1 MSATQ
6 KGLRPPPAFAPRC
19 LSLDLEVSPKDKRIQ
34 QFAAVRG
41 DTGEAFSFS
50 KGDPSA
56 ALRELDRF
64 SDGLTSLL
72 GHNLVA
78 FDAVILEAVGPDL
91 KILKLPRIDTLQLN
105 PLAFPRNP
113 YHHLVKHYQ
122 DGQLKRGR
130 LNDPEHDARLAL
142 DLFNDQFHSL
152 SVCQEQNPD
161 LLTAWHWLTTS
172 EEEAGGLN
180 AFFTKLRRRPRP
192 SRSKAVAAIRRRLD
206 GETCRTY
213 SEHIVADLDA
223 SGWPLAYVLAWLS
236 VAGGN
241 SVMPPWVRHNFPK
254 AGPLVRRLRDTTCQ
268 AASCEWCRTRHDAQ
282 KELVRWF
289 GFPDFRPEPT
299 DADGRPLQKTI
310 VEAAMA
316 NQHALGIL
324 PTGTGKSLCY
334 QVPALSRFDKTG
346 DLTVVISPLVALM
359 ADQVTGLERHG
370 ITSCAAL
377 NGLLSMPERADV
389 LDRVRLGDT
398 GILIVSPE
406 QLRNRTFRRVLEQR
420 QVGAWVLDEAH
431 CLSKWGHDFRPDY
444 RYVSRFIRERAGDDP
459 VPPVLCLTAT
469 AKPEVIKDI
478 IGHFRERV
486 GIDLALFDG
495 GSHRTNLDFAV
506 VATTQPEKF
515 AHVFQLL
522 ESDLPADVT
531 GGAIVYCATRRNT
544 EELAAFLQAKEM
556 SAAHFHAGLPPE
568 TKKDVQKQFIEGSLR
583 VITATNAFGMGI
595 DKPDVRVVIHA
606 DIPGSL
612 ENYLQEAGRAGRD
625 REAARCVLLYTPEDV
640 EKQFSMSAR
649 SRLTLRE
656 IKAILKSLRRLDSK
670 KRLGGEVVA
679 TAGEILA
686 EELDGD
692 VVRDSATDDTRVRTA
707 VSWLEE
713 AKLLSREENWV
724 SLFPSSLR
732 VSGLEE
738 ARERLNK
745 REMTDVRR
753 RQLLSIVD
761 ALLQADPDEGVST
774 DELMGQSGLTS
785 EGVRKALYDL
795 ETLGI
800 SSNDTA
806 LTAFVHVGV
815 ERSSLKRFEAA
826 VALEKALIARL
837 QVEAPDLGQG
847 DTSVLHLRHTTQ
859 ALLDEGVTEAVPE
872 YVRRI
877 LKSLASDGQGEDSGK
892 GSLRLKGLGNEA
904 LQVTL
909 LRDWDALS
917 KTADLRRTAAMLLL
931 QHLISR
937 LPQGTRGTD
946 LLAETTVGLL
956 TSTLES
962 DLSLKATIRD
972 FNRLLESALLWLH
985 EQNVI
990 RLNKGL
996 AVFRSAMTIRLD
1008 SSGGSFLKADFEPLQ
1023 LHYTEQ
1029 VVQIHVMAEYVQRG
1043 LTAMADALRLTM
1055 DYFSLGR
1062 SEFLQR
1068 WLPHKEKELYRQT
1081 LPESWQAIVESL
1093 NNPVQQRIV
1102 ADDREQ
1108 TNVLVLAGPGSGK
1121 TRVLV
1126 HRIAYLVR
1134 VRRENPH
1141 GILALAYN
1149 RHAAVEIRER
1159 LAALIGED
1167 AHHVMAMTCHA
1178 LAMRLTGHSF
1188 AGARKNLDGD
1198 AFRKVLKDAAAL
1210 LRGEGLPP
1218 DEADARRDRLLAG
1231 FRWIL
1236 VDEYQD
1242 IESDQYDL
1250 ISGLA
1255 GRTQQDEDGR
1265 LSLFAVGDDDQNIY
1279 SFAGASVEYIR
1290 KFEEDYSARSV
1301 LLIENYRST
1310 QHIISA
1316 ANLLIEPAQNRMKAG
1331 SPIRIDRGRERDP
1344 LGGMLEI
1351 QDPVSAGRVQI
1362 IPAGEN
1368 DPIAQ
1373 AVAVMMEFERLSRLV
1388 PDWSWSRTAVIAR
1401 NWAMLDP
1408 VRSYCELHGI
1418 PVQSAAEEKGTAWRL
1433 RETQALVAYLRADRR
1448 KLIDAGSISAWLDQQ
1463 PDGINRSLL
1472 RDAVKEYALETGDA
1486 ELPVDHSIEWLAEWA
1501 RDLRRKQT
1509 GLLLLSAHR
1518 AKGLQFD
1525 NVAIL
1530 DGNWTSERDEDP
1542 DAQARLYYVAMTR
1555 ARRVLVLGQMER
1567 NPLLASLP
1575 DDPCILQRSVD
1586 VLPGFP
1592 KELYRKYVTLDLGEV
1607 DLSFAGR
1614 YAPTSPVHAALARLV
1629 PGSALSLHNGESA
1642 LELRDADRRVVG
1654 RLAQAFKSPA
1664 GMRCVSARVASV
1676 FVRFAEDSD
1685 GEYRDRLRS
1694 DRWEVLVPELVF
1706 EPENT
1711 T

>member
-1 MSATQ
+1 MTAAQ
-6 KGLRPPPAFAPRC
+6 KNIGTPPVFAPRC
-19 LSLDLEVSPKDKRIQ
+19 LSLDLEVGPTDKRILM
-34 QFAAVRG
+34 FAAVRG
-41 DTGEAFSFS
+41 DTGAIFRFN
-50 KGDPSA
+50 KGNLAA
-56 ALRELDRF
+56 ALLELDHF

-78 FDAVILEAVGPDL
+78 FDAVILESVNPDL

-122 DGQLKRGR
+122 DGQLKKGR
-130 LNDPEHDARLAL
+130 LNDPALDAQSAL
-142 DLFNDQFHSL
+142 DLFNDQIHAFSA
-152 SVCQEQNPD
+152 VQEQNPD
-161 LLTAWHWLTTS
+161 LLTAWHWLTATAKES
-172 EEEAGGLN
+172 SGLN
-180 AFFTKLRRRPRP
+180 ALFSKVRQQSRP
-192 SRSKAVAAIRRRLD
+192 SRSSAEAAIRRRMD
-206 GETCRTY
+206 GETCQTCVEQVV
-213 SEHIVADLDA
+213 SDLEA
-223 SGWPLAYVLAWLS
+223 GSWPLAYVLAWLS

-241 SVMPPWVRHNFPK
+241 SVMPPWVRHNFPE
-254 AGPLVRRLRDTTCQ
+254 AGRLVRRLRDTACRSE
-268 AASCEWCRTRHDAQ
+268 SCEWCRTRHDAQ

-289 GFPDFRPEPT
+289 GFPDFRLEPS
-299 DADGRPLQKTI
+299 DADGQPLQKAI

-316 NQHALGIL
+316 NEHVLGIL
-324 PTGTGKSLCY
+324 PTGTGKSICY

-370 ITSCAAL
+370 ITTCAAL

-389 LDRVRLGDT
+389 LDRVRLGDI

-406 QLRNRTFRRVLEQR
+406 QLRNRSFRRVLDQR
-420 QVGAWVLDEAH
+420 QIGAWVLDEAH

-444 RYVSRFIRERAGDDP
+444 RYVSRFIRERAGNDF

-469 AKPEVIKDI
+469 AKPEVLEDI

-486 GIDLALFDG
+486 GIDLTLFDG

-515 AHVFQLL
+515 AHVFQIL
-522 ESDLPADVT
+522 ESDLPDDIA
-531 GGAIVYCATRRNT
+531 GGAIAYCATRRST
-544 EELAAFLQAKEM
+544 EELAAFLQAKGM

-568 TKKDVQKQFIEGSLR
+568 TKKEVQKQFIEGDLR

-595 DKPDVRVVIHA
+595 DKPDVRLVVHA

-625 REAARCVLLYTPEDV
+625 RKAARCVLLYTPEDV

-649 SRLTLRE
+649 SRLSPRE

-670 KRLGGEVVA
+670 KRLGGEVIA
-679 TAGEILA
+679 TPGEILA
-686 EELDGD
+686 EEQEGN

-713 AKLLSREENWV
+713 AKLLSREENRV
-724 SLFPSSLR
+724 CLFPSSLR
-732 VSGLEE
+732 VSSLDE
-738 ARERLNK
+738 ARDRLSK
-745 REMTDVRR
+745 KEMTHERR
-753 RQLLSIVD
+753 RELLSIVD

-785 EGVRKALYDL
+785 AGVQAALYDL

-815 ERSSLKRFEAA
+815 ERSSSKRFESA
-826 VALEKALIARL
+826 VALEKALIARM
-837 QVEAPDLGQG
+837 QVETPDLGRG
-847 DTSVLHLRHTTQ
+847 DSSTLYLRHTTQ
-859 ALLDEGVTEAVPE
+859 ALLDEGVADAVPE
-872 YVRRI
+872 YVRRS
-877 LKSLASDGQGEDSGK
+877 LRSLANDGQGEDSGK

-909 LRDWDALS
+909 LRDWAALS
-917 KTADLRRTAAMLLL
+917 KTADLRRSAAMLLL
-931 QHLISR
+931 NHLLSR
-937 LPQGTRGTD
+937 IPHGVRGTD
-946 LLAETTVGLL
+946 LLAETTMGDL
-956 TSTLES
+956 TAAIKS
-962 DLSLKATIRD
+962 DLYLGAKIKD
-972 FNRLLESALLWLH
+972 VNRLLDSALLWLH

-996 AVFRSAMTIRLD
+996 AVFRSAMTIRLND
-1008 SSGGSFLKADFEPLQ
+1008 SGGSFLKADFEPLR

-1029 VVQIHVMAEYVQRG
+1029 AVQIHVMAEYAQRG
-1043 LTAMADALRLTM
+1043 LTTMADALRLTM
-1055 DYFSLGR
+1055 DYFTLNRADFLG
-1062 SEFLQR
+1062 R

-1081 LPESWQAIVESL
+1081 LPETWQAIVESL

-1134 VRRENPH
+1134 VRRENPR

-1149 RHAAVEIRER
+1149 RHAAVGIRER
-1159 LAALIGED
+1159 LTALIGDD
-1167 AHHVMAMTCHA
+1167 AHHVMVMTCHA
-1178 LAMRLTGHSF
+1178 MAMRLTGRSF
-1188 AGARKNLDGD
+1188 VGGQKSLDEGAFKQ
-1198 AFRKVLKDAAAL
+1198 VLMDAAAL
-1210 LRGEGLPP
+1210 LRGEGLLP
-1218 DEADARRDRLLAG
+1218 DEADDRRNRLLAG

-1242 IESDQYDL
+1242 IEADQYDL

-1290 KFEEDYSARSV
+1290 KFEEDYSARPV
-1301 LLIENYRST
+1301 MLTENYRST
-1310 QHIISA
+1310 RHIISA
-1316 ANLLIEPAQNRMKAG
+1316 ANLLIEPAQNRMKAD
-1331 SPIRIDRGRERDP
+1331 SPIRIDRKRERDAP
-1344 LGGMLEI
+1344 GGVFEK
-1351 QDPVSAGRVQI
+1351 QDPVSAGRVQLLHI
-1362 IPAGEN
+1362 AEGN
-1368 DPIAQ
+1368 PIAQ
-1373 AVAVMMEFERLSRLV
+1373 AVAVMTELERLSRL
-1388 PDWSWSRTAVIAR
+1388 DSNWSWSRTAVIAR

-1408 VRSYCELHGI
+1408 VRSYCELHEI

-1433 RETQALVAYLRADRR
+1433 RETQALVSYLREGGR
-1448 KLIDAGSISAWLDQQ
+1448 KLIDANSITAWLDQK
-1463 PDGINRSLL
+1463 PGGSNWFLL
-1472 RDAVKEYALETGDA
+1472 WEAMKEYALETG
-1486 ELPVDHSIEWLAEWA
+1486 ESEQPVDHCIEWLAEWA
-1501 RDLRRKQT
+1501 RDTRSKQT

-1530 DGNWTSERDEDP
+1530 DGSWHSKRNEDP
-1542 DAQARLYYVAMTR
+1542 DAQRRLYYVAMTR
-1555 ARRVLVLGQMER
+1555 AKRTLVLAQMER

-1575 DDPCILQRSVD
+1575 DD
-1586 VLPGFP
+1586 
-1592 KELYRKYVTLDLGEV
+1592 
-1607 DLSFAGR
+1607 
-1614 YAPTSPVHAALARLV
+1614 H
-1629 PGSALSLHNGESA
+1629 
-1642 LELRDADRRVVG
+1642 
-1654 RLAQAFKSPA
+1654 
-1664 GMRCVSARVASV
+1664 CV
-1676 FVRFAEDSD
+1676 
-1685 GEYRDRLRS
+1685 
-1694 DRWEVLVPELVF
+1694 
-1706 EPENT
+1706 
-1711 T
+1711 